1 MYRSYPRRLSY
12 FFTLPFELREEVLLA
27 LPPKEILSICSR
39 FKEFKRVCSD
49 ETFWKRVWLKWVSP
63 RLPKRRDK
71 PIWYMISLLVE
82 NAKRLTPEKLLED
95 GSREGILFYVI
106 EALEKGANVSAREDE
121 ALRTAVF
128 FGYFDIV
135 KYLVEKGANVSARE
149 DEALRTA
156 AFFGYFDIV
165 KYLVEKGANVSARDN
180 EALRQAALKGHLDV
194 VKYLV
199 EKGANISAR
208 ENEALSLAAYFGRFD
223 VVRYL
228 VEKGADVSARD
239 NEALRW
245 ATKRG
250 HTDIVRYLTERGK
263 GPSFRGS

>member
-1 MYRSYPRRLSY
+1 MYRSYSQRISYLS
-12 FFTLPFELREEVLLA
+12 TLPFELLLEVLLA
-27 LPPKEILSICSR
+27 LPPKEIFSICSG
-39 FKEFKRVCSD
+39 FKDFKRVCLE

-71 PIWYMISLLVE
+71 PIWYRISWLVE

-121 ALRTAVF
+121 ALRTAAF

-149 DEALRTA
+149 DEALR
-156 AFFGYFDIV
+156 
-165 KYLVEKGANVSARDN
+165 
-180 EALRQAALKGHLDV
+180 QAAMKGHLDV

-199 EKGANISAR
+199 EKGADVSAR
-208 ENEALSLAAYFGRFD
+208 DNDALILAAYFGHFD

-263 GPSFRGS
+263 DPSFRGS